1 MREVRGCSWP
11 CVYECTCENS
21 AAYGGHVHTAESF
34 ASRILLTIVITITIT
49 IIVITIAITIIVIQY
64 DIVMNIV
71 IRKPFWLKSTP
82 CLLAEGRCASA
93 GSAFARGRTAR

>member
-49 IIVITIAITIIVIQY
+49 IIVIQY

-82 CLLAEGRCASA
+82 CLLAPNVSA
-93 GSAFARGRTAR
+93 